1 MLAGILKNFYESF
14 DMSTFKNRLKL
25 QKLIYL
31 IQANGINLGFGY
43 NFYLYGPYSTDLARA
58 GFQIDNYSE
67 IKAILPEDKDVNH
80 KFISIKDE
88 LGDKKEDTTWLE
100 CATSIIYLRR
110 LGLERD
116 EIIKTVEHKLTVF
129 SEGYIEDVWNN
140 LKKIGWINE

>member
-67 IKAILPEDKDVNH
+67 IKAILPEDKDINH
-80 KFISIKDE
+80 KFISIRDE

-116 EIIKTVEHKLTVF
+116 AIIKAVEHKLTVF
-129 SEGYIEDVWNN
+129 SEGYIEVVWNN
-140 LKKIGWINE
+140 LKKMGWINE